1 MTGTKTTFYHSSMS
15 SNLDTSLA
23 HCRELI
29 EDMSFASVRRH
40 KEKTGDGAVGYFP
53 VYSPL
58 ELYHSAGY
66 LPVAIHGGGNQI
78 EITAADSRFGSFI
91 CSIVKSTMELGMKG
105 HLDVLD
111 GMVFH
116 DICDSARNLAWLF
129 ERNFKDKL
137 FMEYFHLPQ
146 KPDDAAAAVFLAGE
160 YERIYTKLAALRG
173 RKAMPVPSQG
183 PLALKTAGPDLD
195 NLRKSISLYNINRDL
210 HRRLYKLRSERPQ
223 DVPTAELSL
232 LTRAGGILPVE
243 EHNKMLA
250 DCLADFEAR
259 NNKHRDG
266 IRVLV
271 EGSFCEQPPIELLE
285 LLDAV
290 GCFAVDDDLLIGRRW
305 FDKDIPVTGNP
316 FAALAQA
323 YMKSPVPSSV
333 RHNPGVPRTEAM
345 VQRVREN
352 KAQAVLFIY
361 AKFCEPGLFDYV
373 LFKDVLEREAIP
385 HLLIEFEEKMWTFDK
400 ARMEL
405 ETFVESQLFAYD

>member
-1 MTGTKTTFYHSSMS
+1 MS
-15 SNLDTSLA
+15 GKLEAALA
-23 HCRELI
+23 RCRELT
-29 EDMSFASVRRH
+29 EDMSFASVRSH
-40 KEKTGDGAVGYFP
+40 KEKTGDGAIGYFP

-58 ELYHSAGY
+58 ELYHAAGY

-91 CSIVKSTMELGMKG
+91 CSVVKSTMELGMKG

-129 ERNFKDKL
+129 ERNFKNKL

-146 KPDDAAAAVFLAGE
+146 KPDDAAAAAFLAGE

-173 RKAMPVPSQG
+173 RR
-183 PLALKTAGPDLD
+183 PDLD
-195 NLRKSISLYNINRDL
+195 ALRKSIGLYNINRDL

-232 LTRAGGILPVE
+232 LTRAGGVLPVE
-243 EHNKMLA
+243 EHNVMLA
-250 DCLADFEAR
+250 DCLAGFEAR
-259 NNKHRDG
+259 GNKHRDG
-266 IRVLV
+266 IRVVV

-305 FDKDIPVTGNP
+305 FDEDLPVTGNP
-316 FAALAQA
+316 FAALAEA

-333 RHNPGVPRTEAM
+333 RHNPGVPRTEAL
-345 VQRVREN
+345 VERVRRH

-373 LFKDVLEREAIP
+373 LFKDVLEREGIP